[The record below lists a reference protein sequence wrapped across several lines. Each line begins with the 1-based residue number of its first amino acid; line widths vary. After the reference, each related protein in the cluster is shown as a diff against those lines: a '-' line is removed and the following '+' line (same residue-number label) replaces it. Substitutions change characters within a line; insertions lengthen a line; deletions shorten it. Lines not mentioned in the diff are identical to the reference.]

1 MKNHLLTAWIYIRR
15 SPYQALAAV
24 LVMFLTFW
32 VISTFVLLAS
42 GSQIIL
48 RYFETRPQIS
58 AFLKDETS
66 LEQVEGLRTQLEET
80 GKVQEVK
87 YIDKKE
93 ALKIYKSLFAQEPLL
108 LELVTADILPASLEV
123 STKEIDYLDEVVVIL
138 QGSSSVE
145 DVVFQED
152 VADSLQQW
160 TITLRKVGL
169 GLIAVFSLVSVLVV
183 LIIIGI
189 KAVNHKK
196 EIETQRLLGASG
208 WYVRMP
214 FLLEGMFYGGLGAF
228 LGWSVSYLILL
239 YSSPFLVEFLKEIP
253 ILPVSVWFM
262 LSLLGAELLIGLIV
276 GFLAS
281 FVATKRYL
289 SQP

>member
-1 MKNHLLTAWIYIRR
+1 MKDHFLTAWIYIRR
-15 SPYQALAAV
+15 SPYQSLAAV

-32 VISTFVLLAS
+32 VISIFVLLAS

-58 AFLKDETS
+58 AFLKDNTT
-66 LEQVEGLRTQLEET
+66 LEQVEGLRDQLGETNKVEEI
-80 GKVQEVK
+80 K

-93 ALKIYKSLFAQEPLL
+93 ALEIYKNLFAQEPLL
-108 LELVTADILPASLEV
+108 LELVTVDILPASLEV

-138 QGSSSVE
+138 QGSSLVE

-152 VADSLQQW
+152 VANSLQQW
-160 TITLRKVGL
+160 TIILRKVGL
-169 GLIAVFSLVSVLVV
+169 GLIAVFNLVSILVV
-183 LIIIGI
+183 LIVVSI
-189 KAVNHKK
+189 KVVSHKK
-196 EIETQRLLGASG
+196 EIETLRLLGASS
-208 WYVRMP
+208 WYVRLP

-239 YSSPFLVEFLKEIP
+239 YSAPFLVEFLKEIP
-253 ILPVSVWFM
+253 ILPVSVLFM
-262 LSLLGAELLIGLIV
+262 VSLLGAELLMGLIV

-281 FVATKRYL
+281 FLATKRYL
-289 SQP
+289 SQS